1 MTFRREKNNNH
12 TMIMVINDNNDDDG
26 DAEIGDNNDNCSL
39 RVILNF
45 FISTRLVETARRC
58 MVNNQLT
65 VFFFRVSQP
74 PSYEAE

>member
-1 MTFRREKNNNH
+1 MTFRWEKKSSSYDDNGD
-12 TMIMVINDNNDDDG
+12 NDNNDDDG

-58 MVNNQLT
+58 RVNNQLT